1 MIKKNRHRAGR
12 KKRERILRAQQRALL
27 AADLLPEPTRPIH
40 RVEPI
45 RQEPTVPGPTTPI
58 IPLVDLTEE
67 DTILLDDLP
76 TDNVANR
83 YDFYEPIET
92 YSDVE
97 ILDQDPPLSPDS
109 RDVNESINTLEPLDP
124 NFEFRQNI
132 SYLFMHID
140 EYARSVLDNR
150 RSE

>member
-12 KKRERILRAQQRALL
+12 RKRERILRAQQRALL
-27 AADLLPEPTRPIH
+27 AAVNLPEPTRPIL

-45 RQEPTVPGPTTPI
+45 RQEPTVPGPTNPA

-67 DTILLDDLP
+67 DTIPLDEFLS
-76 TDNVANR
+76 DNVATR
-83 YDFYEPIET
+83 YDDFYEPIET

-97 ILDQDPPLSPDS
+97 ILEQDPPVSPDS
-109 RDVNESINTLEPLDP
+109 RDENENTLEPLDP